1 MPQLNYIGMSWKD
14 ICMTLSFK
22 CLFIEFLP
30 DFFLS
35 LSYNNHHVLKHYQ
48 SMVMVLFPTQNFTY
62 GCLEAEILLP
72 KDKIPINA
80 F

>member
-1 MPQLNYIGMSWKD
+1 MNIGILWKD
-14 ICMTLSFK
+14 IYMTFSNKL
-22 CLFIEFLP
+22 LFIEFLP
-30 DFFLS
+30 DFFFS

-72 KDKIPINA
+72 KDKIPINV